1 MNAYNRRAEVAATLT
16 NTMGRQKTRLFSV
29 PAKSCRREREGQWVK
44 RERDG
49 RTERRCNERATEE
62 KRGTFAGQRT
72 CIICG
77 RRSATVSR
85 WPFVFATVVGSQGG
99 LRLNCFRLAAK
110 LSGRGETAPKPP
122 RFIYANFCTHAIT
135 REKTAVAL
143 LSAMKR
149 WDEPFTVIK
158 PIDAPSPFLWNVCN
172 ACVKRC
178 FFFFFFLPP
187 PLQFIAIYFRTC
199 NWKRALIFEINF
211 RRTNY
216 KFFFFFLDGIS
227 NFVTK
232 KQERKRYF
240 LFAEQNSIG
249 DF

>member
-29 PAKSCRREREGQWVK
+29 PAKSCRREREREEG
-44 RERDG
+44 REREREG
-49 RTERRCNERATEE
+49 ARGNGLSGSGMGEQRRCNERATEE
-62 KRGTFAGQRT
+62 KRRRLVGSAGQRT

-85 WPFVFATVVGSQGG
+85 WLFVFATVVASQGG

-110 LSGRGETAPKPP
+110 LSGRGETASKPP

-135 REKTAVAL
+135 REKTVVAL

-158 PIDAPSPFLWNVCN
+158 PIDAPSPFL
-172 ACVKRC
+172 
-178 FFFFFFLPP
+178 
-187 PLQFIAIYFRTC
+187 
-199 NWKRALIFEINF
+199 
-211 RRTNY
+211 
-216 KFFFFFLDGIS
+216 
-227 NFVTK
+227 
-232 KQERKRYF
+232 
-240 LFAEQNSIG
+240 
-249 DF
+249 

>member
-158 PIDAPSPFLWNVCN
+158 PIDAPSPFL
-172 ACVKRC
+172 
-178 FFFFFFLPP
+178 
-187 PLQFIAIYFRTC
+187 
-199 NWKRALIFEINF
+199 
-211 RRTNY
+211 
-216 KFFFFFLDGIS
+216 
-227 NFVTK
+227 
-232 KQERKRYF
+232 
-240 LFAEQNSIG
+240 
-249 DF
+249 